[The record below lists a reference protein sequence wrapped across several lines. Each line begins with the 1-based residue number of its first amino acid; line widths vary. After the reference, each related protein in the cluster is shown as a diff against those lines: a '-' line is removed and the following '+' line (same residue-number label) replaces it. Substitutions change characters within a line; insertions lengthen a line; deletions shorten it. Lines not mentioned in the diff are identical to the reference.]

1 MVHILLFVRC
11 MNCPHCQP
19 GRTKD
24 FIFMSDVK
32 KNILVVD
39 DNQLILYGLAKAL
52 QSGSFAVQTA
62 STAQSAVDKLAHCP
76 YDLCLLDVHLPD
88 VNGLVLL
95 KVIKDICP
103 MTRIIIMTTSCL
115 DSSEVSENISA
126 AIAHG
131 ACHFIAKPFNLR
143 EVTDVVQQV
152 LTEGEDFH
160 SGFRFTGTGFVKKSR
175 KTPRKPY
182 CENLR
187 FQVSVIDNGI
197 FTRWSLE
204 ARAVDLSDGGMGLV
218 TPYPLK
224 EAQIIGFDEKMGS
237 RIGVVAWSRMVD
249 AENCRAGIK
258 FA

>member
-1 MVHILLFVRC
+1 
-11 MNCPHCQP
+11 MNYPDLDMHCHP
-19 GRTKD
+19 GMTKD
-24 FIFMSDVK
+24 FIFAGDVK

-52 QSGSFAVQTA
+52 QSESFAVQTA
-62 STAQSAVDKLAHCP
+62 STAQMAVDKLAHCP

-88 VNGLVLL
+88 VKGLVLL
-95 KVIKDICP
+95 KVIKDISP
-103 MTRIIIMTTSCL
+103 TTRIIIMTTSCL
-115 DSSEVSENISA
+115 DSPEVSENISA

-131 ACHFIAKPFNLR
+131 ACHFIAKPFNLH

-152 LTEGEDFH
+152 LTEGEGFH

-175 KTPRKPY
+175 KTPRKPC
-182 CENLR
+182 CENIR

-224 EAQIIGFDEKMGS
+224 ESQVIGFDEKMGN
-237 RIGVVAWSRMVD
+237 RTGVVVWSRMVD